1 MIGRGPEEV
10 AFPRGV
16 SEVVKADVKHEVV
29 PTIKQGK
36 EEKRKLERDLFS
48 TKSSTGNKEK
58 KNKKKDKSK
67 KPNKS
72 SLEIRNVAGLTYSQ
86 LNEGLVLLG
95 YVSQIQEFEVKIS
108 LPGHLVASLPIT
120 NISPAFTA
128 RIRAATEAEEK
139 GEAAE
144 PLPSLENIFKEGE
157 VVAVAVVSV
166 AKSVDTSRW
175 AVTVSLA
182 PARVLGQRVFAVGD
196 LVRAAVASRED
207 HGYIMDVGSNTVRG
221 FVTSKGMG
229 KVGGGGEVGSV
240 IWAVV
245 TRAEAGVVT
254 LNPTPSKVWA
264 AEAASPS
271 LHSMIPSTKVKV
283 TVDQKLDNGIKV
295 TMKGGLVG
303 YIHRDQ
309 LEEVG
314 QDVEEI
320 EAAAELDARL
330 LYILPTVNTI
340 FLTLR
345 DVRGA
350 RKSVE
355 GLKPGQVVE
364 GATVENS
371 TANSVLLNLGNEK
384 FGLVNH
390 RQLSEG
396 KEVLK
401 NVKKKFPVGT
411 KVNARV
417 LALDFCSG
425 VAVCSLQK
433 SLVSGVQH
441 LDQLEIGQK
450 VTATVKQ
457 FCKAGLVVSL
467 GPALTGLIPS
477 LYLSDVM
484 LSKPE
489 LKYLPG
495 DKVKCRVLRLEPSKN
510 RLQLT
515 SKPILVNN
523 EFTIVSTWDQAV
535 PGVVTEG
542 VVVKVSGEGLL
553 IQLWGQMKGWAP
565 KSQLS
570 VEKIDFPE
578 KLFFLGQ
585 AVKCRVVER
594 EEAKDRLTLSLVLDT
609 MKPLGRR
616 EKAEQRLELGADVC
630 GVITRVTEKGADVE
644 VIAKDGAKCKVL
656 LPTMHLTDQ
665 VLLLIFQ
672 ITSESVTNVFR

>member
-1 MIGRGPEEV
+1 MIGRGPDEV

-16 SEVVKADVKHEVV
+16 GQVVKTNTV
-29 PTIKQGK
+29 PDEKVPIKKGN
-36 EEKRKLERDLFS
+36 EEKRKIERDLFS
-48 TKSSTGNKEK
+48 SKSKPVVKEK
-58 KNKKKDKSK
+58 KSKKKDKSK
-67 KPNKS
+67 KQNKS
-72 SLEIRNVAGLTYSQ
+72 TLEVRNVANLTYSQ
-86 LNEGLVLLG
+86 LSEGLVLLG
-95 YVSQIQEFEVKIS
+95 YISQIQEFELKVS

-120 NISPAFTA
+120 NISPAFTS

-139 GEAAE
+139 GESAE
-144 PLPSLENIFKEGE
+144 ALPSLSSIFKEGE
-157 VVAVAVVSV
+157 AVAVAVVSV
-166 AKSVDTSRW
+166 AKGENSRW

-182 PARVLGQRVFAVGD
+182 PNRVLGPRSFAVGD
-196 LVRAAVASRED
+196 LVRAAVSSKED

-229 KVGGGGEVGSV
+229 KAVGSGEVGSV

-254 LNPTPSKVWA
+254 LNPTSSKVWA
-264 AEAASPS
+264 AETTNPS
-271 LHSMIPSTKVKV
+271 LHTMIPGTKVKV

-295 TMKGGLVG
+295 SMKGGLAG
-303 YIHRDQ
+303 YVHKDQ

-314 QDVEEI
+314 QDIEEVESGGDLE
-320 EAAAELDARL
+320 ARL
-330 LYILPTVNTI
+330 LYIVPTVNTI

-345 DVRGA
+345 DVKNA
-350 RKSVE
+350 KKLVE

-401 NVKKKFPVGT
+401 NVKKKFPIGT
-411 KVNARV
+411 KVTARV
-417 LALDFCSG
+417 LGLDFCSG

-433 SLVSGVQH
+433 SLVSGIQH
-441 LDQLEIGQK
+441 MEQLAIGQK

-467 GPALTGLIPS
+467 GPTLTALIPS
-477 LYLSDVM
+477 LFLSDVI

-495 DKVKCRVLRLEPSKN
+495 DKVKCRVLRLDPANN

-523 EFTIVSTWDQAV
+523 DFTIVSTWAEAL
-535 PGVVTEG
+535 PGAITEG

-570 VEKIDFPE
+570 LEKIDFPE

-585 AVKCRVVER
+585 AVKCKVVDGDES
-594 EEAKDRLTLSLVLDT
+594 KDRLTLSLVLDS

-616 EKAEQRLELGADVC
+616 EKADQHLELGADVS
-630 GVITRVTEKGADVE
+630 GVVTRVTEKGADVE
-644 VIAKDGAKCKVL
+644 VIAKDGAKCRVL
-656 LPTMHLTDQ
+656 LPAAHLTDQ
-665 VLLLIFQ
+665 VR
-672 ITSESVTNVFR
+672 SVISVEGAFICH

>member
-16 SEVVKADVKHEVV
+16 SEVVKADVKHDVA
-29 PTIKQGK
+29 PTIKRGK

-254 LNPTPSKVWA
+254 LNPTPSRVWA

-271 LHSMIPSTKVKV
+271 L
-283 TVDQKLDNGIKV
+283 
-295 TMKGGLVG
+295 
-303 YIHRDQ
+303 R
-309 LEEVG
+309 
-314 QDVEEI
+314 
-320 EAAAELDARL
+320 
-330 LYILPTVNTI
+330 
-340 FLTLR
+340 
-345 DVRGA
+345 
-350 RKSVE
+350 
-355 GLKPGQVVE
+355 
-364 GATVENS
+364 
-371 TANSVLLNLGNEK
+371 
-384 FGLVNH
+384 
-390 RQLSEG
+390 
-396 KEVLK
+396 
-401 NVKKKFPVGT
+401 
-411 KVNARV
+411 
-417 LALDFCSG
+417 
-425 VAVCSLQK
+425 
-433 SLVSGVQH
+433 
-441 LDQLEIGQK
+441 
-450 VTATVKQ
+450 
-457 FCKAGLVVSL
+457 
-467 GPALTGLIPS
+467 
-477 LYLSDVM
+477 
-484 LSKPE
+484 
-489 LKYLPG
+489 
-495 DKVKCRVLRLEPSKN
+495 
-510 RLQLT
+510 
-515 SKPILVNN
+515 
-523 EFTIVSTWDQAV
+523 
-535 PGVVTEG
+535 
-542 VVVKVSGEGLL
+542 
-553 IQLWGQMKGWAP
+553 
-565 KSQLS
+565 
-570 VEKIDFPE
+570 
-578 KLFFLGQ
+578 
-585 AVKCRVVER
+585 
-594 EEAKDRLTLSLVLDT
+594 
-609 MKPLGRR
+609 
-616 EKAEQRLELGADVC
+616 
-630 GVITRVTEKGADVE
+630 
-644 VIAKDGAKCKVL
+644 
-656 LPTMHLTDQ
+656 
-665 VLLLIFQ
+665 
-672 ITSESVTNVFR
+672 

>member
-16 SEVVKADVKHEVV
+16 SEVVKADVKHDVA
-29 PTIKQGK
+29 PTIKRGK

-128 RIRAATEAEEK
+128 RIRTATEAEEK

-271 LHSMIPSTKVKV
+271 LHSMIPSTIVKV

-295 TMKGGLVG
+295 AMKGGLVG

-644 VIAKDGAKCKVL
+644 VIAKDGAKCRVL

-672 ITSESVTNVFR
+672 ITSESLTNVFR